1 MDEWVF
7 FYSWCL
13 HFVFISVFPHN
24 GLILFRELPI
34 YVDLPEA
41 SAVGRGIHIFIIDYL
56 LIDPGPGKN
65 AKESCCF
72 LKEEEEV

>member
-1 MDEWVF
+1 MVPALR
-7 FYSWCL
+7 L
-13 HFVFISVFPHN
+13 HLSLHN

-41 SAVGRGIHIFIIDYL
+41 SAVGRKIHIFIIDYL
-56 LIDPGPGKN
+56 LIDPEPGKN

-72 LKEEEEV
+72 LKEEGEVESRGEDRK